1 MNNFLSYIS
10 AIERFYDE
18 QGNETE
24 KVVMKVGSRTPGVWI
39 EQGQYHPLEAKD
51 EMVLCLMRKHIDTS
65 QSQQNKKYNK

>member
-1 MNNFLSYIS
+1 
-10 AIERFYDE
+10 
-18 QGNETE
+18 
-24 KVVMKVGSRTPGVWI
+24 MKVGSRISGVWI